1 MNKIFINKNIDAE
14 KLDKIKKWPIWEK
27 DVSRFS
33 IFYKYTEECYII
45 EGRVIIE
52 YEGEIYHLEPGDF
65 VRIDK
70 GLSYIW
76 DIKEKV
82 RKYYDYIK

>member
-1 MNKIFINKNIDAE
+1 MI
-14 KLDKIKKWPIWEK
+14 
-27 DVSRFS
+27 
-33 IFYKYTEECYII
+33 EC
-45 EGRVIIE
+45 
-52 YEGEIYHLEPGDF
+52 EGEIYHLEPGDF

-70 GLSYIW
+70 GLSCIW